1 MRGQRLAAVAVLAM
15 VVVAMVADAVAM
27 AVDAMAV
34 DAMAVDAGSSL
45 SADGVAAGD
54 GQPRACGDGGGP
66 TSMVGARLTTPA

>member
-1 MRGQRLAAVAVLAM
+1 MRGQRLVAVAVLAM

-34 DAMAVDAGSSL
+34 VAGSSL